1 MRRGD
6 TIGAQLHARG
16 LITLEQIEEALA
28 LQRRWGVRFGDVVL
42 ARGFVRPFDFY
53 RVLAET
59 FGLPFVDLLKTPPD
73 ASLMAEADADEYAR
87 LLLVPW
93 GAADGRVLV
102 ATADPGPEALLFV
115 RRRFGAE
122 ARLVVTS
129 KFDVLWTLQR
139 VFEERYSRDAVYGLA
154 DTDPQNS
161 ARSVVTPGQG
171 RVLYLALT
179 LALLGIAL
187 APVWTALAL
196 VAGMSVFYLGNFL
209 LKATLVWY
217 GADAR
222 AVDRKVTDAEV
233 AALEDDDLPVFTVL
247 VPMYKEPEVLPIL
260 AAALRRLDYPLAK
273 LDIKLVLE
281 AGDAETID
289 AAKALGLEGVFE
301 IIRVPPSKPQT
312 KPKACNYALNFARG
326 EYLVIFDAEDQP
338 EPDQL
343 KKVVAAFRKAPE
355 GTACIQCR
363 LNYYNARENWLTRMF
378 TLDYSLWF
386 DFMLPGLERLGI
398 PIPLGG
404 TSNHFRLDVLRE
416 LHAWDPFNVTED
428 ADLGVRMT
436 QKGYRVGV
444 INSTTFE
451 EANCEVGNWIR
462 QRSRWIKGYMQ
473 TWLVHMRDPVGL
485 YRSVG
490 PAGFWGFQFFV
501 GGTMLSGVLNPVF
514 WALFAAW
521 LVLGGEALDPLF
533 PQAVLYASLFNLL
546 AGNGL
551 FVYLTLL
558 GPVKRGWMDLA
569 PWALTVPLY
578 WALMSVAAYKALW
591 QLVRNPFYWEKTQHG
606 ISKVAKEELAKALAE
621 APRPAGARQEAS
633 A

>member
-1 MRRGD
+1 VQRSA

-16 LITLEQIEEALA
+16 LITLDQIEEALA
-28 LQRRWGVRFGDVVL
+28 LQKRWGVRFGDVVL
-42 ARGFVRPFDFY
+42 ARGWVRPFDFY
-53 RVLAET
+53 KTLAET
-59 FGLPFVDLLKTPPD
+59 FGLPFVDLLKTPPEP
-73 ASLMAEADADEYAR
+73 SLLAEADADEYAR

-93 GAADGRVLV
+93 GSVEGRTLV
-102 ATADPGPEALLFV
+102 ATADPGPEAMLFA
-115 RRRFGAE
+115 RRRFGADV
-122 ARLVVTS
+122 RLVVTS

-139 VFEERYSRDAVYGLA
+139 VFEDRYSRDAVYGLA
-154 DTDPQNS
+154 DLDPVNS
-161 ARSVVTPGQG
+161 ARSVVTPAQG
-171 RVLYLALT
+171 WFLYGLFT
-179 LALLGIAL
+179 ALLAGIAFAPL
-187 APVWTALAL
+187 ATL
-196 VAGMSVFYLGNFL
+196 VAANVFMSVFYLGNFL
-209 LKATLVWY
+209 LKATLVWF

-222 AVDRKVTDAEV
+222 SVDRKVTDEEV

-247 VPMYKEPEVLPIL
+247 VPMFREPEVLPIL

-281 AGDAETID
+281 AGDHETID
-289 AAKALGLEGVFE
+289 SAKNLGLEGVFE

-343 KKVVAAFRKAPE
+343 KKVVAAFRKASPE
-355 GTACIQCR
+355 TACIQCR
-363 LNYYNARENWLTRMF
+363 LNYFNARENWLTRMF

-404 TSNHFRLDVLRE
+404 TSNHFRLPVLRE

-428 ADLGVRMT
+428 ADLGVRLT

-451 EANCEVGNWIR
+451 EANCEIGNWIR

-473 TWLVHMRDPVGL
+473 TYLVHMRDPVGL

-490 PAGFWGFQFFV
+490 PAGFWGFQFFI
-501 GGTMLSGVLNPVF
+501 GGTMLSGILNPVF
-514 WALFAAW
+514 WSLFVVW
-521 LVLGGEALDPLF
+521 LVLGGDVLDPLF
-533 PQAVLYASLFNLL
+533 PQAVLYMSLFNLL

-551 FVYLTLL
+551 FVYLSLL
-558 GPVKRGWMDLA
+558 GPVKRGWLDLA
-569 PWALTVPLY
+569 PWALTVAAY

-606 ISKVAKEELAKALAE
+606 ISKVAKQELAKALAE
-621 APRPAGARQEAS
+621 AAK
-633 A
+633 